1 MDLIDVLRRQASRFQ
16 CPNCGRS
23 LANCEIVLLNR
34 TDEDSL
40 VKITCANC
48 HDSRLIAVAISPQTL
63 AEPEV
68 NEALDEPVDIEEP
81 PVTTDEVLDAR
92 LVLAGHAGDL
102 KSLLS

>member
-1 MDLIDVLRRQASRFQ
+1 VDLIDVLRRQASRFQ

-34 TDEDSL
+34 TDNDSL

-48 HDSRLIAVAISPQTL
+48 HDSRLIAVAFSPETL
-63 AEPEV
+63 VEPQV
-68 NEALDEPVDIEEP
+68 NEALDEPMDVEKP
-81 PVTTDEVLDAR
+81 ALTTDEVLDAR
-92 LVLAGHAGDL
+92 LALAGHAGDL